1 MISIALWLLFFKKE
15 ITNINVKTLPENC
28 ENYTIINTDKI
39 NTQLSSYFFKNPSLV
54 LQLFEN
60 TASIQKEFDDVNF
73 ILNEPISIFWDEKKQ
88 ITGVYFS
95 VNQPNNIDVSNY
107 DINEIT
113 VDNNLMYLNNK
124 KNTIYYR
131 DNYNNQIR
139 MFLSDDKI
147 NPKEIFENYI
157 STSSFQDTSSYNK
170 SALKHFNES
179 DNSIIFNI
187 KNDISNKM
195 GTINNYGT
203 IDFNSK
209 EITIVIDG
217 IYNDRFIFNNKDSLI
232 TINNTWGN
240 FSGNL
245 NEDIVT
251 SLNKE
256 KAAILE
262 NWNGRLSIGL
272 NSINNIAELMN
283 ISKIADLMNHFD
295 LCVFIGNKNDT
306 ILENINTDYGLF
318 VPYKNKESGYGLG
331 LKQTNIF
338 KKEKPANFIGNIDF
352 EKLFDLDI
360 NGLSWT
366 SIKTI
371 LKRFNLKNI
380 EMNCNSSQENQY
392 KLNININSLD
402 STKHILLSP
411 FIY

>member
-28 ENYTIINTDKI
+28 KNYTIINTDKI

-113 VDNNLMYLNNK
+113 VDNNLMYINNK

-217 IYNDRFIFNNKDSLI
+217 IYNDQFIFNNKDSLI

-262 NWNGRLSIGL
+262 NWDGRLSIGL
-272 NSINNIAELMN
+272 NSINNIADLMN

>member
-28 ENYTIINTDKI
+28 KNYTIINTDKI

-88 ITGVYFS
+88 ITGAYFS

-217 IYNDRFIFNNKDSLI
+217 IYNDQFIFNNKDSLI

-262 NWNGRLSIGL
+262 NWDGRLSIGL
-272 NSINNIAELMN
+272 NSINNIADLMN